1 MTPITKNGS
10 ELIRVFDVHGNEL
23 EATYPKRA
31 KGLVR
36 KGRAQWLGSVNH
48 DDPDFVPDSII
59 LYDNADP
66 MPRTADI
73 QQTEVQS
80 MSNNE
85 INNNEYIPEINNT
98 TGIPENAE
106 EIDPAVQKMI
116 EDLSTHITKT
126 SEEIDPAVQ
135 KMIED
140 LSAHITKTSEEID
153 PAAQKMLE
161 DLAAHIT
168 KTSEEIEKKRVEM
181 AKEQEESNIAA
192 AKARMEIEKQRR
204 EADEYAGVSFPD
216 FGEIPEIPADAGS
229 VDFHCL
235 FTEIL
240 GMLDD
245 IGERELDGDP
255 DIAKI
260 ESDYCKVLSENLR
273 EVYKQTIAAMEQIRR
288 EAAQIAVYN
297 RRQQLLEERIAK
309 LEEDKTGQIKTLG
322 KLFEDGL
329 ISADQMI
336 GEMGSTTRFYND
348 EINKLIAMMN

>member
-80 MSNNE
+80 MFNNE
-85 INNNEYIPEINNT
+85 IINNEYIPEINNT

-106 EIDPAVQKMI
+106 EID
-116 EDLSTHITKT
+116 L
-126 SEEIDPAVQ
+126 
-135 KMIED
+135 
-140 LSAHITKTSEEID
+140 
-153 PAAQKMLE
+153 AAQKMIE

-192 AKARMEIEKQRR
+192 AKARMEMEKQRVETEKRRR
-204 EADEYAGVSFPD
+204 EADEYAAVSFPD
-216 FGEIPEIPADAGS
+216 FGEIPEIPAEP
-229 VDFHCL
+229 VDYQSL
-235 FTEIL
+235 LEGIIASL
-240 GMLDD
+240 NNISLK
-245 IGERELDGDP
+245 ELSGDP
-255 DIAKI
+255 DIAAI
-260 ESDYCKVLSENLR
+260 ETNYLHDQSENLR
-273 EVYKQTIAAMEQIRR
+273 EIYSQTIAAMEQIRR
-288 EAAQIAVYN
+288 EAAQAQAHS
-297 RRQQLLEERIAK
+297 RRQQLLEEQIRR
-309 LEEDKTGQIKTLG
+309 LEDDKNRQITIVSQLFRDEKITLDEM
-322 KLFEDGL
+322 LEQTSH
-329 ISADQMI
+329 ISS
-336 GEMGSTTRFYND
+336 GYND
-348 EINKLIAMMN
+348 RILLVINQMK

>member
-31 KGLVR
+31 RGLVR

-85 INNNEYIPEINNT
+85 IINNEYIPEINNT

-106 EIDPAVQKMI
+106 D
-116 EDLSTHITKT
+116 
-126 SEEIDPAVQ
+126 IDPAVQ

-140 LSAHITKTSEEID
+140 LSAHITKTSEEV
-153 PAAQKMLE
+153 
-161 DLAAHIT
+161 
-168 KTSEEIEKKRVEM
+168 EKKRVEM
-181 AKEQEESNIAA
+181 AKEQEEANIAA
-192 AKARMEIEKQRR
+192 AKAWMEMEKQRMETEKRRR
-204 EADEYAGVSFPD
+204 EADEYAEVTFPD
-216 FGEIPEIPADAGS
+216 FGEIPEIPAEP
-229 VDFHCL
+229 VDYQSL
-235 FTEIL
+235 LEGIIASL
-240 GMLDD
+240 NNISLK
-245 IGERELDGDP
+245 ELSGDP
-255 DIAKI
+255 DIAAI
-260 ESDYCKVLSENLR
+260 ETNHLQGQSENLR
-273 EVYKQTIAAMEQIRR
+273 EVYKQTLSAMEQIRK

-322 KLFEDGL
+322 KLFEDGP
-329 ISADQMI
+329 ITADQLI
-336 GEMGSTTRFYND
+336 EEIGSTTRFYND

>member
-85 INNNEYIPEINNT
+85 IINNEYIPEINNT

-116 EDLSTHITKT
+116 EDLS
-126 SEEIDPAVQ
+126 
-135 KMIED
+135 
-140 LSAHITKTSEEID
+140 
-153 PAAQKMLE
+153 
-161 DLAAHIT
+161 AHIT

-181 AKEQEESNIAA
+181 AKEQEEANIAA
-192 AKARMEIEKQRR
+192 AKARMEMGKQRMEMEKRRR
-204 EADEYAGVSFPD
+204 EADEYAEVTFPD
-216 FGEIPEIPADAGS
+216 FGEIPEIPAEP
-229 VDFHCL
+229 VDYQSL
-235 FTEIL
+235 LEGIIASL
-240 GMLDD
+240 NNISLK
-245 IGERELDGDP
+245 ELSGDP
-255 DIAKI
+255 DIASI
-260 ESDYCKVLSENLR
+260 ETNHLAAQSENLR
-273 EVYKQTIAAMEQIRR
+273 EIYKQTIAAMEQIRK

-309 LEEDKTGQIKTLG
+309 LEEDKTCQIKTLG
-322 KLFEDGL
+322 KLFADGL

-336 GEMGSTTRFYND
+336 GEIGSTTRFYND

>member
-59 LYDNADP
+59 LYDEEPADHSE
-66 MPRTADI
+66 RTADI

-80 MSNNE
+80 MLFFNTNNE
-85 INNNEYIPEINNT
+85 PDTDNTNEIPTEATEAPET
-98 TGIPENAE
+98 TEAPQS

-116 EDLSTHITKT
+116 DDFKIVMSKARA
-126 SEEIDPAVQ
+126 D
-135 KMIED
+135 
-140 LSAHITKTSEEID
+140 
-153 PAAQKMLE
+153 
-161 DLAAHIT
+161 
-168 KTSEEIEKKRVEM
+168 M
-181 AKEQEESNIAA
+181 AKMQDEENSTFAEA
-192 AKARMEIEKQRR
+192 RRMKA
-204 EADEYAGVSFPD
+204 EAESAFDTALEEDEYSGVTFPD
-216 FGEIPEIPADAGS
+216 FGEIPEVPDTASAS
-229 VDFHCL
+229 QTDFTEVL
-235 FTEIL
+235 TEIL
-240 GMLDD
+240 DMLDD
-245 IGERELDGDP
+245 IGERELSGDP
-255 DIAKI
+255 DIAAI
-260 ESDYCKVLSENLR
+260 ETNHLAALSENLR
-273 EVYKQTIAAMEQIRR
+273 EVYSQTLSAMEQIRK

-297 RRQQLLEERIAK
+297 RRQQLLEGRIAK
-309 LEEDKTGQIKTLG
+309 LEEDKTCQIKTLG
-322 KLFEDGL
+322 KLFADGL

>member
-80 MSNNE
+80 MFNNE
-85 INNNEYIPEINNT
+85 IINNENIPEINNT
-98 TGIPENAE
+98 TEIPENAE

-116 EDLSTHITKT
+116 EN
-126 SEEIDPAVQ
+126 
-135 KMIED
+135 
-140 LSAHITKTSEEID
+140 LSAHITK
-153 PAAQKMLE
+153 
-161 DLAAHIT
+161 AH
-168 KTSEEIEKKRVEM
+168 EEIE
-181 AKEQEESNIAA
+181 
-192 AKARMEIEKQRR
+192 QRSR
-204 EADEYAGVSFPD
+204 ETDEYAGVSFPD

-229 VDFHCL
+229 ADFQSL
-235 FTEIL
+235 LTEIL
-240 GMLDD
+240 DMLDTLAEKKLSND
-245 IGERELDGDP
+245 SE
-255 DIAKI
+255 IAAI
-260 ESDYCKVLSENLR
+260 ESNHLASLSENLN
-273 EVYKQTIAAMEQIRR
+273 EVYRQTISAMEQRR
-288 EAAQIAVYN
+288 KEAAQIAVYN
-297 RRQQLLEERIAK
+297 RKQLFLEERIAK
-309 LEEDKTGQIKTLG
+309 LEDHKIKQIKTLG
-322 KLFEDGL
+322 KLFEDQL
-329 ISADQMI
+329 INAELLI
-336 GEMGSTTRFYND
+336 REINSTTQFYND

>member
-80 MSNNE
+80 MFNNE
-85 INNNEYIPEINNT
+85 IINNEYIPEINNT

-106 EIDPAVQKMI
+106 EIDPAAQKMI
-116 EDLSTHITKT
+116 
-126 SEEIDPAVQ
+126 
-135 KMIED
+135 
-140 LSAHITKTSEEID
+140 
-153 PAAQKMLE
+153 E

-168 KTSEEIEKKRVEM
+168 KTSEEMEKQRVEI
-181 AKEQEESNIAA
+181 AKELEEANIAA
-192 AKARMEIEKQRR
+192 AKARMEMGKQRMEMEKRRR
-204 EADEYAGVSFPD
+204 EADEYAEVTFPD
-216 FGEIPEIPADAGS
+216 FGEIPEIPAEP
-229 VDFHCL
+229 VDYQSL
-235 FTEIL
+235 LEGIIASL
-240 GMLDD
+240 NNISLK
-245 IGERELDGDP
+245 ELSGDP
-255 DIAKI
+255 DIAAI
-260 ESDYCKVLSENLR
+260 ETNHLQGQSENLR
-273 EVYKQTIAAMEQIRR
+273 EVYSQTLSAMEQSRK

-309 LEEDKTGQIKTLG
+309 LEEDKTGQIKSLG
-322 KLFEDGL
+322 KLFEDGP
-329 ISADQMI
+329 ITADQMI
-336 GEMGSTTRFYND
+336 GEIGSTTRYYND

>member
-59 LYDNADP
+59 LYDEEPADHV
-66 MPRTADI
+66 PRTADI

-80 MSNNE
+80 MFNNE
-85 INNNEYIPEINNT
+85 FINNEYIPEINNT
-98 TGIPENAE
+98 AEIPETAE
-106 EIDPAVQKMI
+106 EIN
-116 EDLSTHITKT
+116 
-126 SEEIDPAVQ
+126 
-135 KMIED
+135 
-140 LSAHITKTSEEID
+140 

-161 DLAAHIT
+161 DLSAHIT

-192 AKARMEIEKQRR
+192 AKARMEMEKQRMEMEKRRR
-204 EADEYAGVSFPD
+204 EADEYAEVTFPD
-216 FGEIPEIPADAGS
+216 FGEIPEIPAEP
-229 VDFHCL
+229 VDYQSL
-235 FTEIL
+235 LERIIAI
-240 GMLDD
+240 LDD

-255 DIAKI
+255 DIAKS

-273 EVYKQTIAAMEQIRR
+273 DVYHKTLNVRKET
-288 EAAQIAVYN
+288 AQLAVYT
-297 RRQQLLEERIAK
+297 RKQKLLAERVAK
-309 LEEDKTGQIKTLG
+309 LEEEKAQLLKTVG
-322 KLFEDGL
+322 KLFEEEQL
-329 ISADQMI
+329 
-336 GEMGSTTRFYND
+336 GENQFIYHINDTTRYYND

>member
-85 INNNEYIPEINNT
+85 IINNEYIPEINNT

-106 EIDPAVQKMI
+106 EIDSAVQKMI

-126 SEEIDPAVQ
+126 SEEI
-135 KMIED
+135 
-140 LSAHITKTSEEID
+140 
-153 PAAQKMLE
+153 
-161 DLAAHIT
+161 
-168 KTSEEIEKKRVEM
+168 EKKRVEI
-181 AKEQEESNIAA
+181 AKEQEEPNIAA
-192 AKARMEIEKQRR
+192 AKVRMEIEKQRR
-204 EADEYAGVSFPD
+204 EADEYAEVTFPD
-216 FGEIPEIPADAGS
+216 FGEIPEIPAEP
-229 VDFHCL
+229 VDYQSL
-235 FTEIL
+235 LEGIIASL
-240 GMLDD
+240 NNISLK
-245 IGERELDGDP
+245 ELSGDP
-255 DIAKI
+255 DIAAI
-260 ESDYCKVLSENLR
+260 ETNYLHDQSENLR
-273 EVYKQTIAAMEQIRR
+273 EVYSQTLSAMEQSRK

-322 KLFEDGL
+322 KLFEAGL
-329 ISADQMI
+329 INADQMI
-336 GEMGSTTRFYND
+336 GEMGSTTRYYND

>member
-85 INNNEYIPEINNT
+85 IINNEYIPEINNT

-106 EIDPAVQKMI
+106 EIDSAVQKMI

-126 SEEIDPAVQ
+126 SEE
-135 KMIED
+135 M
-140 LSAHITKTSEEID
+140 
-153 PAAQKMLE
+153 
-161 DLAAHIT
+161 
-168 KTSEEIEKKRVEM
+168 EKQRVEI
-181 AKEQEESNIAA
+181 AKELEEANIAA
-192 AKARMEIEKQRR
+192 AKAWMEMEKQHVEMEKRRR
-204 EADEYAGVSFPD
+204 EADEYAGISFLD
-216 FGEIPEIPADAGS
+216 FGEIPEAEEIPAEP
-229 VDFHCL
+229 VDYQSL
-235 FTEIL
+235 LEGIIASL
-240 GMLDD
+240 NNISLK
-245 IGERELDGDP
+245 ELSGDP
-255 DIAKI
+255 DIAAI
-260 ESDYCKVLSENLR
+260 ETNHLQDQSENLR
-273 EVYKQTIAAMEQIRR
+273 EVYKQTLSAMEQIRK

-336 GEMGSTTRFYND
+336 GEMGSTTQYYND

>member
-80 MSNNE
+80 MLFFNTNNDPDTDNTNE
-85 INNNEYIPEINNT
+85 IPTEEPET
-98 TGIPENAE
+98 TEAPQS
-106 EIDPAVQKMI
+106 EIDPDVQKMI
-116 EDLSTHITKT
+116 DNFKVLMS
-126 SEEIDPAVQ
+126 
-135 KMIED
+135 
-140 LSAHITKTSEEID
+140 
-153 PAAQKMLE
+153 
-161 DLAAHIT
+161 
-168 KTSEEIEKKRVEM
+168 
-181 AKEQEESNIAA
+181 
-192 AKARMEIEKQRR
+192 KARADMAQMQDEENSAFAEARR
-204 EADEYAGVSFPD
+204 MKAEAE
-216 FGEIPEIPADAGS
+216 EIPAEP
-229 VDFHCL
+229 VDYQSL
-235 FTEIL
+235 LEGIIASL
-240 GMLDD
+240 ND
-245 IGERELDGDP
+245 IGLKELSGDP
-255 DIAKI
+255 DIASI
-260 ESDYCKVLSENLR
+260 ETNHLAAQSENLR

-336 GEMGSTTRFYND
+336 GEIGSTTRFYND

>member
-85 INNNEYIPEINNT
+85 IINNEYIPEINNT

-106 EIDPAVQKMI
+106 DIDPAVQKML
-116 EDLSTHITKT
+116 EDLSAHITKT

-140 LSAHITKTSEEID
+140 LSAHITKTSEEI
-153 PAAQKMLE
+153 
-161 DLAAHIT
+161 
-168 KTSEEIEKKRVEM
+168 EKKRVEM
-181 AKEQEESNIAA
+181 AKEQEEANIAA
-192 AKARMEIEKQRR
+192 AKARMEMGKQRIEMEKRRR
-204 EADEYAGVSFPD
+204 EADEYAEVTFPD
-216 FGEIPEIPADAGS
+216 FGEIPEIPAEP
-229 VDFHCL
+229 VDYQSL
-235 FTEIL
+235 LEGIIASL
-240 GMLDD
+240 NNISLK
-245 IGERELDGDP
+245 ELSGDP
-255 DIAKI
+255 DIAAI
-260 ESDYCKVLSENLR
+260 ETNHLQGQSENLR
-273 EVYKQTIAAMEQIRR
+273 EVYSQTLSAMEQSRK

-309 LEEDKTGQIKTLG
+309 LEEDKTGQIKSLG
-322 KLFEDGL
+322 KLFEDGP
-329 ISADQMI
+329 ITADQMI
-336 GEMGSTTRFYND
+336 GEIGSTTRYYND

>member
-85 INNNEYIPEINNT
+85 IINNEYIPEINNT

-126 SEEIDPAVQ
+126 SEE
-135 KMIED
+135 M
-140 LSAHITKTSEEID
+140 
-153 PAAQKMLE
+153 
-161 DLAAHIT
+161 
-168 KTSEEIEKKRVEM
+168 EKQRVEM
-181 AKEQEESNIAA
+181 AKEQEEANIVA
-192 AKARMEIEKQRR
+192 AKVRMEMEKQRMEMEKRRR
-204 EADEYAGVSFPD
+204 EADEYAEVTFPD
-216 FGEIPEIPADAGS
+216 FGEIPEIPAEP
-229 VDFHCL
+229 VDYQSL
-235 FTEIL
+235 LEGIIASL
-240 GMLDD
+240 NNISLK
-245 IGERELDGDP
+245 ELSGDP
-255 DIAKI
+255 DIAAI
-260 ESDYCKVLSENLR
+260 ETNHLQGQSENLR
-273 EVYKQTIAAMEQIRR
+273 EVYSQTLSAMEQSRK

-297 RRQQLLEERIAK
+297 RRQQLLEERIAN
-309 LEEDKTGQIKTLG
+309 LEEDKTGQIKSLG
-322 KLFEDGL
+322 KLFEDGP
-329 ISADQMI
+329 ITADQMI
-336 GEMGSTTRFYND
+336 GEIGSTTRYYND